1 MDFEWDEAK
10 NRSNLQKHGV
20 AFPEA
25 VATFQDPRQVMRKG
39 HTVGEEMRW
48 EIIGQVFE
56 TIYLVV
62 FTPRWDEQGNPL
74 TRIISARRASRIERK
89 AYDQA
94 SR

>member
-20 AFPEA
+20 AFHEA
-25 VATFQDPRQVMRKG
+25 VAAFQDPRQVVRG
-39 HTVGEEMRW
+39 ARSVGGEMRW
-48 EIIGQVFE
+48 KIIGQVFE
-56 TIYLVV
+56 AIYLVI

-89 AYDQA
+89 VYDRT
-94 SR
+94 SI